1 MSVSLIYLLRV
12 SLVILFWVLS
22 TTTLPIVSG
31 TAYDFVSGGSDKG
44 VSLFVCGK
52 SCVNGWE
59 KLSSLNGVTVGLLD
73 ALTTVK

>member
-31 TAYDFVSGGSDKG
+31 TAKDVVSGGSESG
-44 VSLFVCGK
+44 VSLFVYGK

-59 KLSSLNGVTVGLLD
+59 KLSDLNGVTVGLLD